1 MHGLFTTLFI
11 FAAIFMLWRTVRPHR
26 NRSHHTDPISPSQ
39 QLHAQ
44 GSPGKR
50 LYTWPSL
57 GLFQLGTA
65 DSSHYQRAL
74 KLVTDG
80 TLQVPSARR
89 WWPSYTPGAGIPKSG
104 NLSKSESMVNGWAF
118 CRVAMPAASNAA
130 WPMGTRRT
138 NYFLRCPDHLQRK
151 PL

>member
-11 FAAIFMLWRTVRPHR
+11 FAAIFMLWRTVRPH
-26 NRSHHTDPISPSQ
+26 HTDPIPRPNPPSQ
-39 QLHAQ
+39 HLYAQ
-44 GSPGKR
+44 GTPGKR
-50 LYTWPSL
+50 LYTRPSL

-89 WWPSYTPGAGIPKSG
+89 WWPSYTPEAGIPKSG

-130 WPMGTRRT
+130 WPMGDT
-138 NYFLRCPDHLQRK
+138 PDKLLFAM
-151 PL
+151 P